1 MITQYA
7 AASLVSENKVL
18 SHPASV
24 DSIPSSGNQEDHVSM
39 GTIAARKSR
48 EILENVKRVIATE
61 IMAACQAIDFRE
73 IPSSGNQE
81 DHVSMGTIAARKS
94 REILENV
101 KRVIATEIMAACQAI
116 DFREGLVLGEG
127 TKAAYDFIREHV
139 DFIKED
145 KVMYK
150 DLDKITELITSE
162 KLLKRVEEKVK
173 LLY

>member
-24 DSIPSSGNQEDHVSM
+24 DS
-39 GTIAARKSR
+39 
-48 EILENVKRVIATE
+48 
-61 IMAACQAIDFRE
+61 